1 MSGTLPN
8 PDHVERHASYTGD
21 RGDLLS
27 LLPPSLSGTAL
38 DVGCSTG
45 AVGLRLKEA
54 SAGRLTVTGI
64 ELDREY
70 AVDAAAVLD
79 ECLHMDARAGIRHL
93 RSAGR
98 TFDVVVLADILEHLE
113 DPWSTFDEAV
123 QLVRPGGRVLVS
135 LPNVG
140 HWNTIANLL
149 GGRWPRR
156 SRGIHDSTHLRFFAR
171 RDVEELMNR
180 GPARLVGYRRVYRL
194 TERPLDVNRFARFV
208 AWMMPDLFTYQFHAL
223 SIVATGIVEDGGT
236 VRMRGFSGGSEPVR

>member
-1 MSGTLPN
+1 MSGALPN
-8 PDHVERHASYTGD
+8 CDHVERDASYTGD

-45 AVGLRLKEA
+45 AVGRRLKQA
-54 SAGRLTVTGI
+54 FSGRLTVTGI

-70 AVDAAAVLD
+70 AAVAAAALD
-79 ECLHMDARAGIRHL
+79 ECLQMDARAGIHHL

-98 TFDVVVLADILEHLE
+98 VFDVVVLADILEHLE

-123 QLVRPGGRVLVS
+123 QLVRPGGLVLVS
-135 LPNVG
+135 LPNVA
-140 HWNTIANLL
+140 HWSTIANLL

-208 AWMMPDLFTYQFHAL
+208 A
-223 SIVATGIVEDGGT
+223 
-236 VRMRGFSGGSEPVR
+236 